1 VSVTTRRR
9 NPVDPNNLLFGV
21 CFAAVVLAVGGVWAA
36 VHLGYWWE
44 NNPTDLPG
52 PIPLLAGVL
61 RGDIRWTVGC
71 TAAAAVLAVAG
82 LLVTL
87 LVTAVRKR
95 RGGRDIDAAAAHLG
109 RGRDLRPI
117 TASGSARKARRLGV
131 ENFIGLPVG
140 DTVAGGDTVYQGVED
155 VRVTIAGMRAFK
167 SSAFIIPDILAAP
180 GFCLTTSN
188 RRDTLDATRDLRAA
202 DGDVWVFDPQR
213 VAHEPAGWW
222 WDPLSF
228 IPDPYSGRADEARAD
243 YLGLLLYGTSRPAD
257 ARSEEY
263 FGPEGAALVG
273 GLLLAAA
280 AAPAARAGRRT
291 ILDVYRWAT
300 APGDT
305 EPARILEA
313 AGYVLPAQAVRAVI
327 DSPAKERSGIYGGVR
342 RTLAFLRPAAVQR
355 WVTDPDGHRPC
366 FDPAAF
372 VRGPNT
378 LYSLSREGVGTAGPL
393 VLALT
398 AAVCEAAEELA
409 TGSGGRLP
417 VPGSVI
423 LDEIANVCRWADLPA
438 RCSHYGGR
446 GILVHAILQ
455 SYAQGV
461 ELWGETGMAKLATAA
476 NLFVYGGGSREVDFL
491 AKLAQLTGHWS
502 RTDRSL
508 TVGRGGN
515 STGHSTH
522 SELLLDVSDLAS
534 MRLDRALVFPSG
546 APATLLRKRP
556 WMGGKQDKEIRASIA
571 AHDPRAA
578 ETLAAADAE
587 AAAWRAGTDP
597 PDVPSPSQLRERTP
611 WSGR

>member
-1 VSVTTRRR
+1 VSITTRRR
-9 NPVDPNNLLFGV
+9 NPVDPNNILFGV
-21 CFAAVVLAVGGVWAA
+21 CFAAVAVVLVTVHGVWAA

-61 RGDIRWTVGC
+61 RGDIPWTVGC
-71 TAAAAVLAVAG
+71 TIAAAILTVAALLLG
-82 LLVTL
+82 LLVTWL
-87 LVTAVRKR
+87 RKR
-95 RGGRDIDAAAAHLG
+95 HGGRGIDAAAAYLG

-117 TASGSARKARRLGV
+117 TARGSASKARRLGV

-140 DTVAGGDTVYQGVED
+140 DTVADGEAVYQGVED
-155 VRVTIAGMRAFK
+155 VRVTVAGMRAFK
-167 SSAFIIPDILAAP
+167 SSAFIIPDILNAP

-213 VAHEPAGWW
+213 VAHEPADWW

-228 IPDPYSGRADEARAD
+228 IPDPYSGRPDEARAD

-280 AAPAARAGRRT
+280 AGRKT

-366 FDPAAF
+366 FDPAVF

-423 LDEIANVCRWADLPA
+423 LDEIANVCRWPDLPA

-446 GILVHAILQ
+446 GIMVHAILQ
-455 SYAQGV
+455 SYAQGENV
-461 ELWGETGMAKLATAA
+461 WGANGMAQLVSAA

-491 AKLAQLTGHWS
+491 AHLTQLTRHWA

-515 STGHSTH
+515 STGHSLH
-522 SELLLDVSDLAS
+522 NELLLDVSDLAE

-556 WMGGKQDKEIRASIA
+556 WMGGKQDKAIRASIA

-578 ETLAAADAE
+578 ETLAAVNAE
-587 AAAWRAGTDP
+587 AAAWQAGTDP
-597 PDVPSPSQLRERTP
+597 ADVPSPSQLRERTP
-611 WSGR
+611 WSAR